1 MSNLAKQSELLYI
14 WDAKMCNPNGDMSAD
29 NAPRYDEVDEKA
41 IVSDV
46 RIKRTIRDDLQ
57 YRKNELIFINNEE
70 ILAGYTTD
78 SKKLESVTGANR
90 FLQIKKDFVNDE
102 NVMKI
107 KSDYDEKVQG
117 KTGNEKKNLEGER
130 NEKIERAIFL
140 QCIDNRLF
148 GGVKPQS
155 GGSGIQIVGTVQFSW
170 TKSLNQ
176 TETVLKSGTGAFATT
191 GKDSEAKFKKTFR
204 ADNYIPYGVFGMYG
218 TVNRMQAE
226 KANTSEKDVSTMLDS
241 LWMGTKF
248 LNTRS
253 KEGQKPRMLLRVV
266 YKEESQYFIGLID
279 ELVTL
284 KNTDSKGIRRIDE
297 VEFDFSKL
305 ISALNKA
312 SNEIETVK
320 IVLDD
325 SLVNYKDE
333 LNAIENVQ
341 FVDEMKIM
349 E

>member
-1 MSNLAKQSELLYI
+1 MSNLAKQSELLFI

-46 RIKRTIRDDLQ
+46 RIKRTVRDDLQ
-57 YRKNELIFINNEE
+57 YRKNKLIFINNEE
-70 ILAGYTTD
+70 IV
-78 SKKLESVTGANR
+78 SKGLKAEER
-90 FLQIKKDFVNDE
+90 FQQIKDD
-102 NVMKI
+102 
-107 KSDYDEKVQG
+107 
-117 KTGNEKKNLEGER
+117 NEDLD
-130 NEKIERAIFL
+130 ALPVFL
-140 QCIDNRLF
+140 KCIDNRLF
-148 GGVKPQS
+148 GGVAPKS
-155 GGSGIQIVGTVQFSW
+155 NIQLVGTVQFSW

-176 TETVLKSGTGAFATT
+176 TETVLKSGTGAFATK
-191 GKDSEAKFKKTFR
+191 GKDGETKFTKTFR

-218 TVNRMQAE
+218 TVNRMQAQ
-226 KANTSEKDVSTMLDS
+226 KASTGETDVKTMLDS

-253 KEGQKPRMLLRVV
+253 KEGQKPRMLLRVI

-284 KNTDSKGIRRIDE
+284 NNNDSKGIRQIAE

-312 SNEIETVK
+312 SNEIEKVQ

-325 SLVNYKDE
+325 SLESYRE
-333 LNAIENVQ
+333 TLSQIETVE
-341 FVDEMKIM
+341 FTDEMKIM